1 MTELFID
8 VGNTRV
14 KFAIVEQGEYEYMG
28 GFTLAFKPSTE
39 NFLEIF
45 SRIECD
51 KVNQVYVSSVA
62 SFERE
67 HMLVEAVNECWAV
80 FPIFLKSQASCCNLT
95 NGYEN
100 PFQLGV
106 DRWMAMIALHAKTT
120 KPFIVVDA
128 GSAITLD
135 VVHNSSHLGGFIA
148 PGLTMMRNSLAQKS
162 DKLNIECQKMGESL
176 LADSPDNEEPLLARN
191 TTEGVC
197 GGTLYMA
204 ASFVNY
210 MISDLENS
218 LHCHFKVYVTGGDGL
233 TLSPLLNSPNEY
245 IEDLVLQGM
254 VNVKENVK
262 NS

>member
-8 VGNTRV
+8 VGNSRI
-14 KFAIVEQGEYEYMG
+14 KFAIVDEGRYEYIG
-28 GFTLAFKPSTE
+28 GFMLATDSLSNDFV
-39 NFLEIF
+39 EIF
-45 SRIECD
+45 TLIDCD
-51 KVNQVYVSSVA
+51 DVEQVYVSSVA
-62 SFERE
+62 SIEQE
-67 HMLVEAVNECWAV
+67 HMLADAVNEYWAV
-80 FPIFLKSQASCCNLT
+80 FPIFLKSQASCCDLT

-135 VVHNSSHLGGFIA
+135 AVHNSSHLGGFIV
-148 PGLTMMRNSLAQKS
+148 PGLTMMRDSLAQKS
-162 DKLNIECQKMGESL
+162 DKLGIECRKMGELNFSDH
-176 LADSPDNEEPLLARN
+176 AENEAHLLARN

-197 GGTLYMA
+197 VGTLYMA

-210 MISDLENS
+210 MISDLETS
-218 LHCHFKVYVTGGDGL
+218 LHCNFKVYVTGGDGL
-233 TLSPLLNSPNEY
+233 ALSELINTPNEY